1 MEQELIND
9 LKNWIKTFLA
19 KPQAELSDLP
29 VCPYAKP
36 TLDNNTIRFKF
47 VYDDLEE
54 HLLDLGRNWTDE
66 DSEGK
71 VEIIAILTPTE
82 NYSEEEV
89 ADITEAVND
98 ELMPLDIVI
107 LDDHP
112 DREERIGELVFNF
125 GKCILCLMARLSV
138 LNHASTQLAK
148 NTDYYKKWPKDYL
161 EWVTLWRFENVT
173 EDLKKLM
180 P

>member
-9 LKNWIKTFLA
+9 LKDWIKTFLT

-36 TLDNNTIRFKF
+36 TVDNNTIRFKF

-66 DSEGK
+66 DNEGK

-98 ELMPLDIVI
+98 
-107 LDDHP
+107 H
-112 DREERIGELVFNF
+112 
-125 GKCILCLMARLSV
+125 CY
-138 LNHASTQLAK
+138 T
-148 NTDYYKKWPKDYL
+148 
-161 EWVTLWRFENVT
+161 
-173 EDLKKLM
+173 
-180 P
+180 